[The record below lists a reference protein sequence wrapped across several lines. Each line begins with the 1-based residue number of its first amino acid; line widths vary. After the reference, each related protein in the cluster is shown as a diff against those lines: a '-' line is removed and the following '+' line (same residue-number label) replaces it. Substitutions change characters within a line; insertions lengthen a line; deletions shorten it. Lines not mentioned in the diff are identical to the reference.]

1 MNRLIMSKDNVVM
14 SPDKRR
20 GTSVEEFRRLVQNH
34 VPRLHLHEVLI
45 IVVVEYKQRPG
56 LVHVLVHIDN
66 YTNEH

>member
-1 MNRLIMSKDNVVM
+1 MNRLIMSKDIVVM

-20 GTSVEEFRRLVQNH
+20 GTAVEEFRRLVQNH